1 MFLNVR
7 VIPGSSRTC
16 ITQEQDC
23 LKVRVTAPA
32 REGLANAQL
41 IKVLSEHL
49 KIKKYRIKIIK
60 GDTSRNKV
68 VEISDG

>member
-1 MFLNVR
+1 MRINIR
-7 VIPGSSRTC
+7 VIPRSSKTSV
-16 ITQEQDC
+16 TQQGQG

-41 IKVLSEHL
+41 LKVLSEHL